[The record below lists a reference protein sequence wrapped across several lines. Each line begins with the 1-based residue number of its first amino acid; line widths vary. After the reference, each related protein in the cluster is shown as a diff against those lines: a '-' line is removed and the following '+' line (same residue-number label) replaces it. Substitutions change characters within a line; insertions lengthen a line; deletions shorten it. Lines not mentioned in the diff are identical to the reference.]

1 MAGAATADAAIP
13 APATLRNSRRFMG
26 MFLPIHGCERCEC
39 NSAHPRVILKLL
51 PLRPAARKFAAS
63 LSPGRGARK
72 GESPRHA
79 DPLPPNV
86 DVKLHLGMDATVV
99 GWVEPFARPN
109 ASDSRLL
116 GLVKNS
122 TQPTATTA
130 Q

>member
-86 DVKLHLGMDATVV
+86 DVKLHLRMDAAEDQERS
-99 GWVEPFARPN
+99 GRGEDDLDGLA
-109 ASDSRLL
+109 RLL
-116 GLVKNS
+116 GAGIEVERGIED
-122 TQPTATTA
+122 T
-130 Q
+130 